1 MSDNFLYNSLHSDL
15 LMEFQN
21 VLYKHIMYSQKN
33 IYFYV
38 NALYKINDIIS
49 NRTLVI
55 KKERK
60 PQFYRVER
68 QWT

>member
-1 MSDNFLYNSLHSDL
+1 MFCTIR
-15 LMEFQN
+15 
-21 VLYKHIMYSQKN
+21 IMYSQEN

-38 NALYKINDIIS
+38 NALCKINDIIS
-49 NRTLVI
+49 NRTLVV
-55 KKERK
+55 KNERR